1 MDLKSLLPADHIREW
16 FHDLHQHPELS
27 HQEYK
32 TAEYIHQALEKIG
45 VDEIVRPTPT
55 SLIATIQ
62 GHAPGKT
69 VMFRADIDALP
80 ITEETGLPFASK
92 NPGVMHACG
101 HDTHT
106 SILLGTAE
114 VLTQLRNEFAGTVK
128 LLFQHAEEVFPSGA
142 KEIVESGALD
152 GISAGFG
159 MHILIGYPAG
169 SIGIVPKGHVSSN
182 TDFFDIKIRGKG
194 THASTPH
201 MGIDP
206 IVIAAEIVLTLQTI
220 VSRSIAPDETAV
232 VTIGAIQAGTA
243 NNIIPDT
250 ASLKGNVRT
259 INPENRAFIR
269 KRVETIVRSI
279 CDAHGADLDFE
290 YQYGIGMMVN
300 DPELSALAKNACLKV
315 INPEMVHDAKPML
328 GSEDFSYYCDE
339 FPCCYFFFS
348 GGGEESGCIYTTH
361 HPKFHIVEEVLP
373 LGTLAQVQILLDA
386 LAK

>member
-1 MDLKSLLPADHIREW
+1 MDLRNLLPTDHIREW
-16 FHDLHQHPELS
+16 FHHLHQYPELS
-27 HQEYK
+27 HQEFK
-32 TAEYIHQALEKIG
+32 TADYIHEALEKIG
-45 VDEIVRPTPT
+45 VDEIIRPTAT

-62 GHAPGKT
+62 GFKPGKT

-106 SILLGTAE
+106 AMLLGTAE
-114 VLTQLRNEFAGTVK
+114 VLTQLRSTFAGTVK
-128 LLFQHAEEVFPSGA
+128 LLFQHAEEVVPSGA
-142 KEIVESGALD
+142 KQIIETGALK

-159 MHILIGYPAG
+159 MHTLIGYPAG
-169 SIGIVPKGHVSSN
+169 AIGVVPKGHASSN
-182 TDFFDIKIRGKG
+182 TDFFNIKIRGKG

-206 IVIAAEIVLTLQTI
+206 ILIAAEIILTLQTI

-250 ASLKGNVRT
+250 ADIKGNVRT
-259 INPENRAFIR
+259 INPETRAFV
-269 KRVETIVRSI
+269 KQRVETIVRSI
-279 CDAHGADLDFE
+279 CAAHGADCDFE
-290 YQYGIGMMVN
+290 YQYGIGMMIN
-300 DPELSALAKNACLKV
+300 DPELSALAKAACRKV
-315 INPEMVHDAKPML
+315 LNPEMVQDAKAML
-328 GSEDFSYYCDE
+328 GSEDFAYFCDE
-339 FPCCYFFFS
+339 FPCCYLFFS
-348 GGGEESGCIYTTH
+348 GGGEEDGCIYTTH

-386 LAK
+386 LAN